1 MLLFKYDWPLS
12 LDFWIWLLILAGIV
26 ALYFF
31 NSWSARKKKAFS
43 ASETNSQTGDD
54 LTQIAG
60 VSAAVQEALQAAG
73 IATFARLA
81 QTSAGELRH
90 LLQKAGLPSIDPETW
105 SEQARLAASGD
116 WQALADW
123 KEKNL
128 Q

>member
-1 MLLFKYDWPLS
+1 MLLFKYDWPLG

-31 NSWSARKKKAFS
+31 NTLTARKKKAVP
-43 ASETNSQTGDD
+43 AGEANDKTGDD

-60 VSAAVQEALQAAG
+60 ISAAIQEALQAAG

-81 QTSAGELRH
+81 QTNAGELRH
-90 LLQKAGLPSIDPETW
+90 LLQQAGLPSVDPESW

-116 WQALADW
+116 WQALANW
-123 KEKNL
+123 KKKNL